1 MQVPYRKEVPMFNK
15 LIYFVYETVNQD
27 TEVFVVVKNINQS
40 SICISFV
47 QVACIFL
54 FLAFQKA
61 VWYRFCQTITS
72 FCSLALVGLFVCLFV
87 FFLYFVY
94 IGDEA
99 NTQYYLYTQDKLY
112 FGTEILI
119 SRQKRHLL
127 YTGLAKN
134 PSVQRLMYYSV
145 SEPSVLLCEL
155 LSHTLL
161 ATLKDLCHVHV
172 YQFFFLLSRRQAPS
186 ICTTT

>member
-61 VWYRFCQTITS
+61 IWYRFCQTITS

-87 FFLYFVY
+87 FFC
-94 IGDEA
+94 
-99 NTQYYLYTQDKLY
+99 
-112 FGTEILI
+112 ILSI
-119 SRQKRHLL
+119 SEMKQILSITFILKISSILAQK
-127 YTGLAKN
+127 
-134 PSVQRLMYYSV
+134 
-145 SEPSVLLCEL
+145 
-155 LSHTLL
+155 
-161 ATLKDLCHVHV
+161 
-172 YQFFFLLSRRQAPS
+172 F
-186 ICTTT
+186 